1 MSHNNKKQKPEAL
14 LRAAL
19 AANIRIA
26 RARLQLSQEA
36 LAHASGL
43 SRVHIGSIERA
54 EAACSLD
61 VLAQIAFALDMPP
74 SVLLIAPAGIDLPAA
89 QERR

>member
-1 MSHNNKKQKPEAL
+1 MTLKKKKPEAD
-14 LRAAL
+14 LRQAL

-43 SRVHIGSIERA
+43 SRVHIGTIERA
-54 EAACSLD
+54 ETACSLD
-61 VLAQIAFALDMPP
+61 VLARLAAALDLTPPGLLTPP
-74 SVLLIAPAGIDLPAA
+74 SVISDD
-89 QERR
+89 